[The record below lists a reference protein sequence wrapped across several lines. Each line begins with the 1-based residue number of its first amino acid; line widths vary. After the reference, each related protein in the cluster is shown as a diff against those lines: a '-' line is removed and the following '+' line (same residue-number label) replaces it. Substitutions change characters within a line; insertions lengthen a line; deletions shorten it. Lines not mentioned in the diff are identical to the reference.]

1 MGFIRGK
8 IVKVIKNAPL
18 QDPVEYEIM
27 GYRIALRHSEAEL
40 IEVMPISELPKLKL
54 ETDSLDD
61 FKHHRSHHQH
71 NRKRHSKVWRH
82 LFGRKPPHH
91 HSHDAKRA
99 AHTSHEWP
107 GAIRSGNQVINVAL
121 VGRPAYSGKT
131 SLFNLASGSHEQGR
145 ELQPGGYGRCQNG
158 PLPPRTLDTFQPARP
173 ARHLFHHRIYARRVV
188 CSHPHPARNAGRGD
202 QRRR

>member
-1 MGFIRGK
+1 MQNHPTSEESVPVRHLRLSALKTSEVGLITKVFGHGSFRNRITEMGFIRGK

-71 NRKRHSKVWRH
+71 NRKRHSKGGTCSAANRRTTTATMQREQH
-82 LFGRKPPHH
+82 IPLTNGRAQ
-91 HSHDAKRA
+91 SA
-99 AHTSHEWP
+99 A
-107 GAIRSGNQVINVAL
+107 AIR
-121 VGRPAYSGKT
+121 
-131 SLFNLASGSHEQGR
+131 
-145 ELQPGGYGRCQNG
+145 
-158 PLPPRTLDTFQPARP
+158 
-173 ARHLFHHRIYARRVV
+173 
-188 CSHPHPARNAGRGD
+188 
-202 QRRR
+202 

>member
-1 MGFIRGK
+1 MQNHPTSEESVPVRHLRLSALKTSEVGLITKVFGHGSFRNRITEMGFIRGK

-71 NRKRHSKVWRH
+71 NRKRHSKVWRAAPPQPRCKESCTY
-82 LFGRKPPHH
+82 LSRMAGRNPQRQP
-91 HSHDAKRA
+91 
-99 AHTSHEWP
+99 
-107 GAIRSGNQVINVAL
+107 GNQRSP
-121 VGRPAYSGKT
+121 GRQPQQRQ
-131 SLFNLASGSHEQGR
+131 NLAV
-145 ELQPGGYGRCQNG
+145 QPR
-158 PLPPRTLDTFQPARP
+158 F
-173 ARHLFHHRIYARRVV
+173 RIA
-188 CSHPHPARNAGRGD
+188 
-202 QRRR
+202 